1 MERHVR
7 AFVCTC
13 VCVFFCTCVC
23 VCVCVRVRAQLSMR
37 STSEFVLTSV
47 TVGGTFANHK
57 CTSSS
62 TYRAPYLCQ
71 SHQHMPKPLT
81 YFLPVP
87 TAYKKTQTHTHKS
100 THIDTHTH
108 THTSCCHV
116 ISSIAQKAHLAGSIE
131 WMHPSLPSHVSL
143 LHLLHLH
150 SVGVYHFL
158 LGAVWPHTCTTPT
171 THKSRV

>member
-13 VCVFFCTCVC
+13 VCVFVCTCVC

-108 THTSCCHV
+108 THKLLPRHFKHRTKSSPGRLDRVDAPLPPLSCEPPA
-116 ISSIAQKAHLAGSIE
+116 SPASAQCGS
-131 WMHPSLPSHVSL
+131 VSL
-143 LHLLHLH
+143 SAGRRVASHMH
-150 SVGVYHFL
+150 Y
-158 LGAVWPHTCTTPT
+158 
-171 THKSRV
+171 THNTQK